1 MYSLF
6 TGYTAEECDET
17 NRDDDADLTRYNIQK
32 DLNCKNVEE
41 AKVRC
46 NKKVRTSQFLK
57 KDINIE
63 SKTVHID
70 PSILFNQLTIMM
82 ERTEKIADYFQYERT
97 PLPMSLFK
105 DSFMRKPNKSSLATY
120 LTTFSNE
127 NNKHK
132 RKVNKVF
139 GTRSAKRLYMENL
152 ECSEEEN

>member
-1 MYSLF
+1 
-6 TGYTAEECDET
+6 
-17 NRDDDADLTRYNIQK
+17 
-32 DLNCKNVEE
+32 
-41 AKVRC
+41 
-46 NKKVRTSQFLK
+46 
-57 KDINIE
+57 
-63 SKTVHID
+63 
-70 PSILFNQLTIMM
+70 MM